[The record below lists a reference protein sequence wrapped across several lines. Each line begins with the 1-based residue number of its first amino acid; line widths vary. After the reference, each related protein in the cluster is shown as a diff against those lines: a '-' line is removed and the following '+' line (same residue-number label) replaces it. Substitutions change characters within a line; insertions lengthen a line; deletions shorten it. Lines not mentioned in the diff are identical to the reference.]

1 MRLRLRV
8 HADDDDERDEAVM
21 RERLCLL
28 EEPCGP
34 FLKALLHTD
43 CLQLRHAGSSLPS
56 TSDRPPPPP
65 LPLFPSPDPLSSM
78 RPLNSRTNEA
88 LKKQILE
95 INQISSKSVVHFR
108 VNLLKARSDEALCV
122 RRVPKPRKAP

>member
-34 FLKALLHTD
+34 LLQALLHPD
-43 CLQLRHAGSSLPS
+43 SLQLRHAGSSLPS

-78 RPLNSRTNEA
+78 RPLNSRANKA

-108 VNLLKARSDEALCV
+108 VNLLKARSDEALCI
-122 RRVPKPRKAP
+122 PD

>member
-1 MRLRLRV
+1 
-8 HADDDDERDEAVM
+8 
-21 RERLCLL
+21 
-28 EEPCGP
+28 
-34 FLKALLHTD
+34 
-43 CLQLRHAGSSLPS
+43 
-56 TSDRPPPPP
+56 
-65 LPLFPSPDPLSSM
+65 M